1 MNSHWKWKK
10 LRLIKRTKAGGG
22 FTQRQFY
29 RQTLFL
35 SSASSRIFTGD
46 LDEFYLNILTC
57 GICFLKKFSY
67 IGHHVKTSHIVI
79 VRVVL
84 RLSPIPPIIPPPQ
97 LWSTIW
103 TMFIV
108 LHLPTGRSQD
118 CLSLITTFHYQI
130 TKLEK
135 AWTRSPVKVIIC
147 VVNIWISVVLSEFR
161 HNLSDIL
168 GRGET

>member
-1 MNSHWKWKK
+1 MHQNTPNYNSNSHFGVLGTWGGLGRSKSPGV
-10 LRLIKRTKAGGG
+10 GGG
-22 FTQRQFY
+22 FPTPDDFV
-29 RQTLFL
+29 LKFPWL
-35 SSASSRIFTGD
+35 SESGP
-46 LDEFYLNILTC
+46 ETC
-57 GICFLKKFSY
+57 FK
-67 IGHHVKTSHIVI
+67 
-79 VRVVL
+79 
-84 RLSPIPPIIPPPQ
+84 LSPIPPIIPPPPL